1 MSQRTTGQISAVV
14 PLTANVEKEIIKIKG
29 PGENLFLLIFNDGD
43 YQMRYTILI
52 DNVPLAY
59 GRFRYIQPSF
69 IATYQGNPEVAGSL
83 PRVGGP
89 GIWLAQYDTTN
100 DNYGI
105 IINLALKWKVSLV
118 IKAKTSLAD
127 QSVQASMIYDKLE
140 EIPSLDIPKE
150 DIQQIFPKDPRM

>member
-14 PLTANVEKEIIKIKG
+14 PLIANEEKEIIKIKG

-59 GRFRYIQPSF
+59 GRFRYIQPTF
-69 IATYQGNPEVAGSL
+69 IKTYQGGPEATAGQ
-83 PRVGGP
+83 VGGP
-89 GIWLAQYDTTN
+89 GIWLAQYDDTLKN
-100 DNYGI
+100 FGI
-105 IINLALKWKVSLV
+105 VINLALKWKVSLV

-127 QSVQASMIYDKLE
+127 QSVQVSMIYDKLE
-140 EIPSLDIPKE
+140 ELPSLDVAKA
-150 DIQQIFPKDPRM
+150 DIQQRPPRDPKM